1 MSTLS
6 IEVLDPIKLPLVTRL
21 YKQHYPSGKA
31 KKDELTIVG
40 YLDQQ
45 LTAVVRFRSIDHYR
59 LLTGMLVEPE
69 KRGLGLGH
77 ELMAYC
83 RKEVLTEQ
91 DYCFAYQHLEAFY
104 AQHGFVRTDEA
115 NLPNSLQQLFVR
127 YTNSGKKLLAMH
139 YQA

>member
-6 IEVLDPIKLPLVTRL
+6 IEVLDPIKLPLVARL

-40 YLDQQ
+40 YLNQQ
-45 LTAVVRFRSIDHYR
+45 LTAVVRFRSIEHYR

-83 RKEVLTEQ
+83 RQEVLTEQ

-104 AQHGFVRTDEA
+104 TQHGFVRTDET
-115 NLPNSLQQLFVR
+115 NLPNSLKQLFVR